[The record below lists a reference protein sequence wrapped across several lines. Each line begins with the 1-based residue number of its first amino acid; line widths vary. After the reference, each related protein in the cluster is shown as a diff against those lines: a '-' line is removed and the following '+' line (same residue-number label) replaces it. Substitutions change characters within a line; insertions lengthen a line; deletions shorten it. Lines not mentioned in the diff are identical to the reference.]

1 MTARP
6 VTPIWALADVFTLAV
21 SPSLPWGHRRQDNK
35 WQLIVAQGGR
45 AEPSGSALQMAGCH
59 LLPQGLCLKESRP
72 MVHTTTRSLAA
83 LGSVGLLAVALA
95 ACSSSSSGGTSS
107 GGDTNSGA
115 GKTLNVYIGNNTQ
128 FPAEQKAWFD
138 STSAKFK
145 AQTGAD
151 VKWETFASANDELT
165 KIQTSVVSGQGPDVY
180 SLGTTFT
187 PTAYAT
193 GAFVKLTDKEWT
205 ALGGKDKFVP
215 ATLGISGPDPNSLV
229 GIPFASRPFVMAY
242 NKDLLKAAGIDKPA
256 TTWDELGA
264 QAKKLTT
271 GGNYGLALAYKDGF
285 DPWKFA
291 WGMSI
296 QAGNPI
302 IDGKTAKIDDP
313 TTKKAYDT
321 YFGWLTKDK
330 AVDPASIGWSN
341 TQALAAFAAGKAAYS
356 ILSGDNVV
364 VADYSQNKD
373 LAFQFVKMLTDP
385 DIQAE
390 YFKIF
395 GNLPV
400 NAQSAAALKS
410 DPKLAVFTDASAK
423 SVATPFTGAWGDTQ
437 LALTNVV
444 VQSIP
449 DLSKGSV
456 SDADLTARLAT
467 AQKSAQS
474 AVDRAK

>member
-1 MTARP
+1 
-6 VTPIWALADVFTLAV
+6 
-21 SPSLPWGHRRQDNK
+21 
-35 WQLIVAQGGR
+35 
-45 AEPSGSALQMAGCH
+45 
-59 LLPQGLCLKESRP
+59 
-72 MVHTTTRSLAA
+72 
-83 LGSVGLLAVALA
+83 
-95 ACSSSSSGGTSS
+95 
-107 GGDTNSGA
+107 
-115 GKTLNVYIGNNTQ
+115 
-128 FPAEQKAWFD
+128 
-138 STSAKFK
+138 
-145 AQTGAD
+145 
-151 VKWETFASANDELT
+151 
-165 KIQTSVVSGQGPDVY
+165 VY

-193 GAFVKLTDKEWT
+193 GALVKLTDKEWT

-215 ATLGISGPDPNSLV
+215 ATLGISGPDANSLV

-271 GGNYGLALAYKDGF
+271 GGNYGLAIAYKDGF

-302 IDGKTAKIDDP
+302 IDGKTAKLDDP
-313 TTKKAYDT
+313 TTKKAYDA

-341 TQALAAFAAGKAAYS
+341 TQALAAFAAGKAAYFPMTTYTSAPTLDKSAIKDTYAYTLMPTIPPGATSLPAGGKEAAS

-410 DPKLAVFTDASAK
+410 DPKLSVFTDASAK

-456 SDADLTARLAT
+456 SDADLSARLAT
-467 AQKSAQS
+467 AQKAAQS

>member
-1 MTARP
+1 
-6 VTPIWALADVFTLAV
+6 
-21 SPSLPWGHRRQDNK
+21 
-35 WQLIVAQGGR
+35 
-45 AEPSGSALQMAGCH
+45 
-59 LLPQGLCLKESRP
+59 
-72 MVHTTTRSLAA
+72 MVHTTMRSVAA
-83 LGSVGLLAVALA
+83 LGSVGLVAVALA
-95 ACSSSSSGGTSS
+95 ACSSSGGSSSGGGT
-107 GGDTNSGA
+107 DSGA
-115 GKTLNVYIGNNTQ
+115 GKTLAVYFGNNAQYPT
-128 FPAEQKAWFD
+128 EQKAWFEA
-138 STSAKFK
+138 TAAKFK
-145 AQTGAD
+145 AQTGAT
-151 VKWETFASANDELT
+151 VAWETYASAADELT

-187 PTAYAT
+187 PTAYGT

-205 ALGGKDKFVP
+205 ALGGKEKFIP
-215 ATLGISGPDPNSLV
+215 ATLGISGPDPANLV
-229 GIPFASRPFVMAY
+229 GIPFNSRPFVMAY

-256 TTWDELGA
+256 TTWDELG
-264 QAKKLTT
+264 QHAKKLTT
-271 GGNYGLALAYKDGF
+271 GGTYGLAIAYKDGF

-296 QAGNPI
+296 QAGNPL
-302 IDGKTAKIDDP
+302 IDGKTAKLDDP

-321 YFGWLTKDK
+321 YFGWLTRDK
-330 AVDPASIGWSN
+330 VVDPASIGWAN
-341 TQALAAFAAGKAAYS
+341 AQALAAFSQGKAAYFPMTTYTSAPTLDKSEIKDKYAYALLPTVPPGATSLPSGGKDAAS

-373 LAFQFVKMLTDP
+373 LAFQFVKLITD
-385 DIQAE
+385 QAVQDE

-437 LALTNVV
+437 VALTNVV
-444 VQSIP
+444 TQSIP

-456 SDADLTARLAT
+456 SDADLTARLAA
-467 AQKSAQS
+467 AQKAAQS